1 MKRFTTSLA
10 LVFAL
15 VFAFGALNAA
25 EEGAWFDM
33 ENCGMC
39 APMTAEK
46 GLMENMNWESHNIS
60 NGMLSIAVPPAEY
73 AEAFVRACAS
83 MDELGKKMI
92 AGDVMEMTLC
102 GHCNSYSSLMGAGA
116 KIEKIVMK
124 NGHVTLLTSSDEKI
138 VGKIHAHVERT
149 NVEMVKMAKVMEAKT
164 KESGHEGHARD

>member
-25 EEGAWFDM
+25 EESAWFDM

-46 GLMENMNWESHNIS
+46 GLMENINWENHNIS
-60 NGMLSIAVPPAEY
+60 NGMLSIATPPAEY
-73 AEAFVRACAS
+73 AEAFDRACAS
-83 MDELGKKMI
+83 MDALVKKMM

-102 GHCNSYSSLMGAGA
+102 GHCNSYSSIMGAGA
-116 KIEKIVMK
+116 KIEKIVTK
-124 NGHVTLLTSSDEKI
+124 NGRLTLLTSSDEKI

-149 NVEMVKMAKVMEAKT
+149 NAEMAKMMEAMT
-164 KESGHEGHARD
+164 KESGHEGHAHD